1 MSEVLIFCLILGDS
15 IEKSFATDIDK
26 RMTVG
31 HLKYLIKK
39 NTEPHYTNISANE
52 LELWKVDIPQ
62 SKENQEM
69 KIPVGIN
76 IKEKL
81 GGEKLASF
89 EIIGNH
95 FAESSINV
103 RIIVQPPATSGKR
116 KTEDSDENRSKK
128 KEYPP
133 ESKEGRDSLFVIS
146 DERLN
151 IIIEFVEKN
160 RVGLLR
166 SPPSSGKTTLG
177 QTLRDY
183 FIEHNHIGM
192 YINLASIGGKGQVDE
207 KFFEEFWKKE
217 IGYTWT
223 EISDS
228 TKTTYVFIDEIQTI
242 YCNRALYFW
251 GKLKALMSSECNKDI
266 HILLLGMYDPTLA
279 NEAIPVKFND
289 NDTLSLKTLLL
300 TKKEFKFLVENYVQ
314 IRVFGGSSMFNIPE
328 AIADAIF
335 CLTNGHPGLCRFI
348 LDSLHT
354 RYKNGALTVEMLR
367 YLASS
372 NLTNNV
378 ATDSRAFYWID
389 NWNPTS
395 EEAGFI
401 RNKLLINR
409 DESSFSV
416 NYESN
421 LVAKN
426 FVRTGLF
433 AMDSGQIQFNAPIM
447 RIVLCHRLFTYS
459 GLKLCTTDFDEFLIR
474 SIERMRPSKL
484 SNSLGRGWSENCK
497 TVQTGAKSDSRL
509 FERSWQMEWYHSAT
523 SVVPMNTS
531 ISADV
536 GPVFGS
542 AGFLDFYVN
551 GEICWGI
558 ELIREGDRLKEHA
571 ERFEKYGEYAE
582 IPLKKWAIIDFR
594 HHTKQVRELKSNF
607 WYVLYTDNYKQVTIK
622 RQGHKDVL
630 LVLQGDN
637 M

>member
-1 MSEVLIFCLILGDS
+1 MESGYSPKQRKPGNE
-15 IEKSFATDIDK
+15 
-26 RMTVG
+26 
-31 HLKYLIKK
+31 
-39 NTEPHYTNISANE
+39 NT
-52 LELWKVDIPQ
+52 
-62 SKENQEM
+62 
-69 KIPVGIN
+69 
-76 IKEKL
+76 
-81 GGEKLASF
+81 
-89 EIIGNH
+89 
-95 FAESSINV
+95 
-103 RIIVQPPATSGKR
+103 RKR
-116 KTEDSDENRSKK
+116 KTEDSDENRSK
-128 KEYPP
+128 YPP
-133 ESKEGRDSLFVIS
+133 ESKEGLLVIS
-146 DERLN
+146 RERLN

-183 FIEHNHIGM
+183 FIQRNHIGI
-192 YINLASIGGKGQVDE
+192 YISLASISGKGQVDE
-207 KFFEEFWKKE
+207 KFFDEFWKKE

-223 EISDS
+223 EI
-228 TKTTYVFIDEIQTI
+228 TNTTYIFIDDIQTI
-242 YCNRALYFW
+242 YCNRAPYFW
-251 GKLKALMSSECNKDI
+251 GRLKALMSSECNKDI
-266 HILLLGMYDPTLA
+266 HILLLGTYDLTLV
-279 NEAIPVKFND
+279 NDVTPVKFND
-289 NDTLSLKTLLL
+289 NDTLSLKALLL
-300 TKKEFKFLVENYVQ
+300 TKEEFKLLVENYVQ
-314 IRVFGGSSMFNIPE
+314 IRILGGSLMFNIPE

-348 LDSLHT
+348 LDSLHA

-367 YLASS
+367 YLASP
-372 NLTNNV
+372 NLTYNV
-378 ATDSRAFYWID
+378 ATGSRAFYWID

-395 EEAGFI
+395 EEAEFI

-416 NYESN
+416 GHESY

-426 FVRTGLF
+426 LVRIGLF
-433 AMDSGQIQFNAPIM
+433 TMDSGRVQFTAPII
-447 RIVLCHRLFTYS
+447 RIVLCHRLFTS
-459 GLKLCTTDFDEFLIR
+459 SNLKLYTTDFDEFLIR

-484 SNSLGRGWSENCK
+484 SNLLGRGWSENCK
-497 TVQTGAKSDSRL
+497 TVQTGAKSDSCF

-523 SVVPMNTS
+523 SVVPMNTL

-551 GEICWGI
+551 GEFCWGI

-571 ERFEKYGEYAE
+571 ELFEKDGEYTE

-594 HHTKQVRELKSNF
+594 HHTRQVNELKSNF
-607 WYVLYTDNYKQVTIK
+607 WYVFYTDNYEQVTIK